1 MSLSP
6 EVLQQRYAAIEL
18 AYSERLWP
26 DVERLSAAL
35 LAELPESPADPLRLR
50 LGLLLGHTRL
60 YGWGDGGAARA
71 HYSGV
76 LAHSQEPTLREIAQQ
91 GLEQCQQLEQAQ
103 RQGEAQAAPQGQA
116 SESSGN
122 EPATA
127 AAPWLADLNPGTAP
141 SGPAAEQATAAGG
154 NAAPWLQSGTSAT
167 PMPAATAQTPSEPM
181 EAEPAGET
189 ASATVAEEL
198 AEELAEVP
206 EESQVSEESLVPEE
220 NRLQEENRVQER
232 NRAEPDAPAPAI
244 ALALNSVEIVEEPE
258 QIAVALADPSRREE
272 IALHELADDP
282 SDPLHLDETALSAE
296 ELAALNRGLLRV
308 VLS

>member
-26 DVERLSAAL
+26 DVERLSAEL

-60 YGWGDGGAARA
+60 YGWGDGATARA

-76 LAHSQEPTLREIAQQ
+76 LSHSQEPTLREIAQQ

-103 RQGEAQAAPQGQA
+103 RQSEQQAAHQGLA
-116 SESSGN
+116 AESSGN
-122 EPATA
+122 GPATA
-127 AAPWLADLNPGTAP
+127 AAPWLAELGQSAAP
-141 SGPAAEQATAAGG
+141 ATAALHAPAAAGE
-154 NAAPWLQSGTSAT
+154 NAAPWLQGAGSPAEPVEAADAAT
-167 PMPAATAQTPSEPM
+167 PPAEPM
-181 EAEPAGET
+181 GAELSGET
-189 ASATVAEEL
+189 ASEEL
-198 AEELAEVP
+198 AEDLEEGLAED
-206 EESQVSEESLVPEE
+206 LKE
-220 NRLQEENRVQER
+220 NL
-232 NRAEPDAPAPAI
+232 AEPDEPAPAI
-244 ALALNSVEIVEEPE
+244 ALDLNSVEIVEEPE

-272 IALHELADDP
+272 IALRELASEP
-282 SDPLHLDETALSAE
+282 SDPLQLDEAALSAE

-308 VLS
+308 VLR